1 MNVTREIVIYQK
13 DGDNQIDSFEINL
26 SVEDLID
33 ILNIDAND
41 DPNVY
46 KVYQATYNQYLKL
59 IQLVTELPKYHF
71 DQNDI
76 FYECYQI

>member
-1 MNVTREIVIYQK
+1 MNVSREIVIYQK

-41 DPNVY
+41 DLNIY
-46 KVYQATYNQYLKL
+46 KVYQVTYNQYLKL
-59 IQLVTELPKYHF
+59 IQLVTELSKYHF